1 MFSQA
6 IPKPYNNVHDDE
18 QLALGHKGIWVIT
31 QNALHALFSTAP
43 PPLPAFPP
51 NCPSGR
57 KAAPMHELLYCMISG
72 TVSS

>member
-43 PPLPAFPP
+43 SPPPRLSPQL
-51 NCPSGR
+51 S
-57 KAAPMHELLYCMISG
+57 
-72 TVSS
+72 

>member
-51 NCPSGR
+51 TVLVEGR
-57 KAAPMHELLYCMISG
+57 QHSCMSYC
-72 TVSS
+72 TA

>member
-18 QLALGHKGIWVIT
+18 QLALRHKGNWVIT
-31 QNALHALFSTAP
+31 QNALHALFSPAP
-43 PPLPAFPP
+43 SPLPAFPP

-57 KAAPMHELLYCMISG
+57 KAAPMHEFIYC
-72 TVSS
+72 TA